1 MVDALTKWVNSLTAA
16 APKSAEM
23 RELVKRHDKW
33 LRTAELNR
41 YYYAPDAYYE
51 WTGPDH
57 APTLTCYGRVL
68 FDDRSRDRLYTTNGA
83 DSLALFHQWGGIV
96 ANEPP
101 RPATFT
107 VPQIRGNLRD
117 AAHPERWKIEGVPA

>member
-1 MVDALTKWVNSLTAA
+1 MVDGFTKWANRLTAG
-16 APKSAEM
+16 APKGRAM
-23 RELVKRHDKW
+23 RELLKQHDKW

-51 WTGPDH
+51 WAGPDH
-57 APTLTCYGRVL
+57 APVLTCYGRVL
-68 FDDRSRDRLYTTNGA
+68 FDDRSRDRLYSTHGA
-83 DSLALFHQWGGIV
+83 DSLNLWHQWGGIV

-101 RPATFT
+101 RPAPFT
-107 VPQIRGNLRD
+107 VARIRADLRD